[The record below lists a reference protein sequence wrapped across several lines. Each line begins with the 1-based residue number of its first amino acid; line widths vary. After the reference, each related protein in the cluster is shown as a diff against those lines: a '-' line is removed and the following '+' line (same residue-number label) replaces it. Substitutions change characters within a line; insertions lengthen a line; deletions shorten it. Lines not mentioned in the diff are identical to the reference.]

1 MKFTNRLGLP
11 QPIVDAVTLDTYDG
25 PFEEGT
31 FSVTELLSPPRQK
44 QLGRLYGDQ
53 LVEDVSDRLWA
64 LEGKAIHEVLER
76 AEADGIA
83 EQRLY
88 REVSPGISLTGKFD
102 RVALIKDSG
111 SYVLQDYKYASVWEV
126 IHDAKPE
133 RAQQLNMLAWL
144 ARYNSYP
151 VTKLQNVM
159 ILRDWS
165 MRMAKNDSNYPQT
178 KVAIIDQPVWSD
190 DAIEEF
196 VLERVDA
203 HISAREKLPLCSDE
217 ERWMKPPVYAVMKN
231 GNKRA
236 ERGGLA
242 SQATTRLTTGVRP
255 KARRLETR
263 RASSRLRRAEVKPFD
278 ARTTA
283 QLQRSANSTW
293 RKFEMEDREAIPFE
307 PHKLARQTDVDT
319 SHDAAESIKAS
330 RETQHQRRS
339 LRAMKLAAG
348 VST

>member
-236 ERGGLA
+236 ERGGLHPSHNEA
-242 SQATTRLTTGVRP
+242 YDWCQAQSKTLGD
-255 KARRLETR
+255 KKGEFSIETR
-263 RASSRLRRAEVKPFD
+263 RG
-278 ARTTA
+278 
-283 QLQRSANSTW
+283 
-293 RKFEMEDREAIPFE
+293 EAIRCE
-307 PHKLARQTDVDT
+307 NYCAV
-319 SHDAAESIKAS
+319 AAFCEQYMEEVRNGGPGSNP
-330 RETQHQRRS
+330 
-339 LRAMKLAAG
+339 
-348 VST
+348 V